1 LVHNPCSGTAFMF
14 AKVSF
19 FGRFR
24 TFGKVLCILL
34 SLWGIASIVL
44 TIFFVFVKNG
54 NDLREKQIELD
65 QNRLREDKARGNRR
79 KNVKFLVIAFLLWI
93 FVVLSVELMIRW
105 NSITGVY
112 SLTTVGQLIPFL
124 IGFSGFISIYLAW
137 DRSPAIEFLEKS
149 IAANR
154 HGIEKANS
162 NG

>member
-1 LVHNPCSGTAFMF
+1 MF

-19 FGRFR
+19 FGPFR
-24 TFGKVLCILL
+24 TFGQVLCILL
-34 SLWGIASIVL
+34 SLFGIVSIVL
-44 TIFFVFVKNG
+44 FIFFVFVASG

-65 QNRLREDKARGNRR
+65 QNRLTEEKARGVRR
-79 KNVKFLVIAFLLWI
+79 KNIKFLVIAFVMWI

-124 IGFSGFISIYLAW
+124 IGFSGFISVYQAW
-137 DRSPAIEFLEKS
+137 DRSPAVEFLEES

-154 HGIEKANS
+154 RGIENANS
-162 NG
+162 DG